1 MYCVALLALTA
12 TTMLTPRVVEAQ
24 GSDQF
29 EIEEIIVTARRR
41 SERLQDVPGS
51 VTVLSASVI
60 EGAGIRRPE
69 GFIALTPGVT
79 MVNAASVADT
89 QVNIRGI
96 NGARDAE
103 TSFAYVL
110 DGILHTNPAAIN
122 REYTNLQQVEI
133 FKGPQGAIYGRS
145 AAAGAIIVTTAKPGN
160 ESEFKGRLSFAE
172 DNSMDGYLSWSG
184 PLKEDAVYLNLS
196 ADYRES
202 DGFYRNKFQNNAAI
216 VDAFEAF
223 NINGRLVWDA
233 SESLSIDTKFRYGE
247 VDASSITFNSVFQ
260 LPVFAAGGFSTAY
273 QDVNDFD
280 FQFDANAVSDND
292 QEAIEFS
299 SRFDYDTAGGSTL
312 TGWVLYSDNDNN
324 LMSDGTSAAFGFY
337 NNVLPSSPGISPSCP
352 ETVLSMSYAA
362 NLLGPQFVGLL
373 PIGVIFDDTGSFLG
387 AYTPTTCDGLQEQ
400 VRSQE
405 DLSFELRLASADDQ
419 KLRWMFGVYF
429 ADIEREVGVS
439 LNADSGDTPIRGL
452 LQVGGPNSTASL
464 THDRF
469 DTQVTSVFGQIE
481 YDMTDSTELA
491 FALRYDN
498 EDRDVSS
505 LVPPEIR
512 QDVID
517 LNFDTIFGNDP
528 LNPAL
533 SDLINPTGL
542 IPDKSASFSEVQPK
556 VSLRWDAT
564 DTTSF
569 FGSWGVGFKAGGFN
583 NSGSQATVD
592 IYINGFI
599 NGGNPS
605 GIFFADDMGVPLPV
619 ITDDYKEE
627 TSSAF
632 ELGFKSAFQG
642 GRLQLSGAA
651 YYTEVTDMQFF
662 EFFVGTFGL
671 LRVVSNIDDVEITGV
686 ELDLSWHATENL
698 RFYVAGNHNID
709 DVEITGVELDLSWHA
724 TENLR
729 FYVAGNHTDSE
740 IKANSSRPDTVG
752 NPSPYTPDYTFNIGA
767 DVEFPLS
774 NGLSIVARIDA
785 QQVGET
791 WFHTVQEGD
800 RPTIFMPLF
809 EDGFIIQGA
818 GPGFGPWGTA
828 EYSITRRD
836 EFSTVNFRLGLQGE
850 KWAITAFALNLTD
863 EKYIEEAIPAPE
875 FGGTFVHPNARRRSG
890 IEVTFNF

>member
-1 MYCVALLALTA
+1 MRHYYLPMYCVAILAVTA
-12 TTMLTPRVVEAQ
+12 TTMLSPSVVEAQ
-24 GSDQF
+24 ASDGF

-41 SERLQDVPGS
+41 SERLQDVPGT
-51 VTVLSASVI
+51 VTVLTASVL
-60 EGAGIRRPE
+60 ESAGVRRPE
-69 GFIALTPGVT
+69 HFISLTPGVT

-103 TSFAYVL
+103 TSFAFVL
-110 DGILHTNPAAIN
+110 DGILHTNPAALN

-145 AAAGAIIVTTAKPGN
+145 AAAGAIIVTTAKPDN
-160 ESEFKGRLSFAE
+160 ASEFSGRVSFAE
-172 DNSMDGYLSWSG
+172 DNTINGFASYSG

-202 DGFYRNKFQNNAAI
+202 DGFYTNSFQNNASI
-216 VDAFEAF
+216 VDTFEAF

-233 SESLSIDTKFRYGE
+233 SEALSIDTKIRYGE
-247 VDASSITFNSVFQ
+247 VDASSITFNSVFH
-260 LPVFAAGGFSTAY
+260 LPVFASVTGNPPAY
-273 QDVNDFD
+273 QNVNDFD
-280 FQFDANAVSDND
+280 FLFQANAVSDND
-292 QEAIEFS
+292 QEVFEFS
-299 SRFDYDTAGGSTL
+299 SRFDYDMAGGSTL
-312 TGWVLYSDNDNN
+312 TGWMLYSDNQNN
-324 LMSDGTSAAFGFY
+324 LLSDGTSAAFGFY
-337 NNVLPSSPGISPSCP
+337 NNAASCLQ
-352 ETVLSMSYAA
+352 TVTDLTGQI
-362 NLLGPQFVGLL
+362 NLLAPQFIGLV
-373 PIGVIFDDTGSFLG
+373 PTGVIFDPNGSFLG

-400 VRSQE
+400 VRNQE

-419 KLRWMFGVYF
+419 RLRWMAGVYF

-439 LNADSGDTPIRGL
+439 LNADSGATPIRGL

-469 DTQVTSVFGQIE
+469 DTQVMSVFGQIE
-481 YDMTDSTELA
+481 YDLTDSMELA

-505 LVPPEIR
+505 LVPPNVR

-517 LNFDTIFGNDP
+517 LNFDGVFDDP

-542 IPDKSASFSEVQPK
+542 IPDKSKSFSEVQPK

-592 IYINGFI
+592 TYINGFI
-599 NGGNPS
+599 RFGGS
-605 GIFFADDMGVPLPV
+605 VDFAAALGVPLPV
-619 ITDDYKEE
+619 ITDDYEEE

-632 ELGFKSAFQG
+632 ELGFKSAFLG
-642 GRLQLSGAA
+642 GRLQLNGAA
-651 YYTEVTDMQFF
+651 YYTDVSDMQFF

-671 LRVVSNIDDVEITGV
+671 LRVVSNIDEVEITGV
-686 ELDLSWHATENL
+686 ELDLSYHATENFRL
-698 RFYVAGNHNID
+698 YAAGN
-709 DVEITGVELDLSWHA
+709 
-724 TENLR
+724 
-729 FYVAGNHTDSE
+729 YTDSE

-752 NPSPYTPDYTFNIGA
+752 NPSPYTPDYTFNVGG

-774 NGLSIVARIDA
+774 NGMNIFARVDA
-785 QQVGET
+785 QFVGET
-791 WFHTVQEGD
+791 WFHTVQEGQ

-809 EDGFIIQGA
+809 EI
-818 GPGFGPWGTA
+818 GFGPGADAFGIADYDVTK
-828 EYSITRRD
+828 RD
-836 EFSTVNFRLGLQGE
+836 DFATVNLRIGLQGE
-850 KWAITAFALNLTD
+850 KWSIAAFALNVTD
-863 EKYIEEAIPAPE
+863 EKYLEEVIPAPE
-875 FGGTFVHPNARRRSG
+875 FGGSFNHPNARRRAG
-890 IEVTFNF
+890 LEVTFSF

>member
-1 MYCVALLALTA
+1 MKHYLWSVIGMALLTLTA
-12 TTMLTPRVVEAQ
+12 AAMLSPRVVAAQ
-24 GSDQF
+24 DSQANSQF
-29 EIEEIIVTARRR
+29 TLEEIIVTARRR
-41 SERLQDVPGS
+41 SESLRDVPGT
-51 VTVLSASVI
+51 VTVITSRVI
-60 EGAGIRRPE
+60 EQAGIRRAE
-69 GFIALTPGVT
+69 GFISLTPGVT

-110 DGILHTNPAAIN
+110 DGILHTNPAALN
-122 REYTNLQQVEI
+122 REYINLQQVEI
-133 FKGPQGAIYGRS
+133 FKGPQGALYGRS

-160 ESEFKGRLSFAE
+160 ESEFSGRASFAE
-172 DNSMDGYLSWSG
+172 DNSFDGYLSWSG
-184 PLKEDAVYLNLS
+184 PLKEDSVYLNLS

-202 DGFYRNKFQNNAAI
+202 DGFYRNSFQNNASI
-216 VDAFEAF
+216 VDAFESF

-260 LPVFAAGGFSTAY
+260 LPVFAANFTNPPAY

-292 QEAIEFS
+292 QEVFEFS
-299 SRFDYDTAGGSTL
+299 SRFDYETAGGSTL
-312 TGWVLYSDNDNN
+312 TGWMLYSDNDNN

-337 NNVLPSSPGISPSCP
+337 NNVAPSSPGISPSCP
-352 ETVLSMSYAA
+352 QTVTDLVGYP
-362 NLLGPQFVGLL
+362 LLAPQFINTSPG
-373 PIGVIFDDTGSFLG
+373 GVIFDAVNGSFLG
-387 AYTPTTCDGLQEQ
+387 AYTPTACDGLQEQ

-419 KLRWMFGVYF
+419 RTRWMVGVYF
-429 ADIEREVGVS
+429 ADIDREVGVS
-439 LNADSGDTPIRGL
+439 LNADSGATPIRGL
-452 LQVGGPNSTASL
+452 LQIGGPNSTASL
-464 THDRF
+464 AHDQF
-469 DTQVTSVFGQIE
+469 DTTVTSVFGQIE
-481 YDMTDSTELA
+481 YDISDSMELA

-505 LVPPEIR
+505 LVPPNVR

-517 LNFDTIFGNDP
+517 LNGDTVFDDP
-528 LNPAL
+528 LNIGL
-533 SDLINPTGL
+533 SDLVNTTGGV

-583 NSGSQATVD
+583 NSGSKDTVD
-592 IYINGFI
+592 IFINGFI
-599 NGGNPS
+599 NGGA
-605 GIFFADDMGVPLPV
+605 GINFADDMGVPLPV

-671 LRVVSNIDDVEITGV
+671 LRVVSNIEDVEI
-686 ELDLSWHATENL
+686 
-698 RFYVAGNHNID
+698 I
-709 DVEITGVELDLSWHA
+709 GVELDLSWHA

-740 IKANSSRPDTVG
+740 IKENSSRPDTVG
-752 NPSPYTPDYTFNIGA
+752 NPSPYTPEYTFNIGA

-774 NGLSIVARIDA
+774 NGMSIFARIDA
-785 QQVGET
+785 QQVGKT

-800 RPTIFMPLF
+800 RPTIFMPFF
-809 EDGFIIQGA
+809 EIGCLVQ
-818 GPGFGPWGTA
+818 GFGPGCGPNGTA
-828 EYSITRRD
+828 EYSVTRRD
-836 EFSTVNFRLGLQGE
+836 EYSTVNFRIGLQGD
-850 KWAITAFALNLTD
+850 KWAVTAFALNVTD

-875 FGGTFVHPNARRRSG
+875 FGGTFVHPNARRRAG
-890 IEVTFNF
+890 VEVTFKF

>member
-1 MYCVALLALTA
+1 MRHYYLPMYCVALLALTA

-24 GSDQF
+24 GSDF

-51 VTVLSASVI
+51 VTVLTASVL
-60 EGAGIRRPE
+60 EGAGVRRAAQ
-69 GFIALTPGVT
+69 FIALTPGVT

-160 ESEFKGRLSFAE
+160 ESKFSGRASFAE
-172 DNSMDGYLSWSG
+172 DNSFDGFLSWSG
-184 PLKEDAVYLNLS
+184 PLKQDEVYLNLS

-202 DGFYRNKFQNNAAI
+202 DGFYTNSFQNNASI

-233 SESLSIDTKFRYGE
+233 SEALSIDTKIRYGE

-260 LPVFAAGGFSTAY
+260 LPVFAAALDNPPAY

-280 FQFDANAVSDND
+280 FLFQANAVSDND
-292 QEAIEFS
+292 QEVFEFS

-337 NNVLPSSPGISPSCP
+337 NNDAACLQ
-352 ETVLSMSYAA
+352 TVSALSYAID
-362 NLLGPQFVGLL
+362 LLAPQFIGLV
-373 PIGVIFDDTGSFLG
+373 PTGVIFDPTGSFLG

-419 KLRWMFGVYF
+419 KFRWMFGVYF

-439 LNADSGDTPIRGL
+439 LNADSGATPIRGL

-517 LNFDTIFGNDP
+517 LNFDTVFDDP

-592 IYINGFI
+592 TYINGFI
-599 NGGNPS
+599 RFGGS
-605 GIFFADDMGVPLPV
+605 EDFAAALGVPLPI
-619 ITDDYKEE
+619 ITDDYGEE

-632 ELGFKSAFQG
+632 EIGFKSAFMG
-642 GRLQLSGAA
+642 GRLALNGAA
-651 YYTEVTDMQFF
+651 YYTDVSDMQFF

-671 LRVVSNIDDVEITGV
+671 LRVVSNIDEVEITGV

-698 RFYVAGNHNID
+698 RLYVAGNI
-709 DVEITGVELDLSWHA
+709 
-724 TENLR
+724 
-729 FYVAGNHTDSE
+729 TDSE

-752 NPSPYTPDYTFNIGA
+752 NVSPYTPDYTFNIGG

-774 NGLSIVARIDA
+774 NGMSIVARIDA

-791 WFHTVQEGD
+791 WFHTVQEGL

-809 EDGFIIQGA
+809 DLGA
-818 GPGFGPWGTA
+818 GFGALGTA

-836 EFSTVNFRLGLQGE
+836 EYSTVNFRIGLQGD
-850 KWAITAFALNLTD
+850 KWAVTAFALNLTD
-863 EKYIEEAIPAPE
+863 EEYIEEAIPAPE
-875 FGGTFVHPNARRRSG
+875 FGGTFVHPNARRRAG